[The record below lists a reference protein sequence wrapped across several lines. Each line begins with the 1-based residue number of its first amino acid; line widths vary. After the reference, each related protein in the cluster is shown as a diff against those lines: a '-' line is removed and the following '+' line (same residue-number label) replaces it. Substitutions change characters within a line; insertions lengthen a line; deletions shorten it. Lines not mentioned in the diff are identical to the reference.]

1 MQTEKN
7 TKHSTQNKKQVA
19 TLYRMVTGEHICPF
33 GVKSKDLL
41 ERKGYTVDDHHL
53 TTREQTDA
61 FKDKHD
67 VTTTPQTFINGQRVG
82 GYDDLRNFFDLKQED
97 KKGSRYTPIIVT
109 FSLAALMVIALLF
122 SGSDGLSREFSFG
135 LERSVMAFIGI
146 TMVMLAMQKLQDLVA
161 FSNQFIT
168 YDLVAMRHVRY
179 AYFYPFAE
187 AYAGLGM
194 LANFPAYLVAPISL
208 CIGTVGAISVV
219 KAVYIDKRELKCACV
234 GGNSDLPLGFISLT
248 ENLAMAGAGIYMLGR
263 WLS

>member
-1 MQTEKN
+1 MAVMQTEQN
-7 TKHSTQNKKQVA
+7 TKQVAHNSNQVA
-19 TLYRMVTGEHICPF
+19 TLYRMVTDEHICPF
-33 GVKSKDLL
+33 GLKSKDLL
-41 ERKGYTVDDHHL
+41 KRKGYTVNDHHL
-53 TTREQTDA
+53 STREQTDA
-61 FKDKHD
+61 FKEKHN
-67 VTTTPQTFINGQRVG
+67 VTTTPQTFINDQRVG

-97 KKGSRYTPIIVT
+97 EKGSRYTPIIVT
-109 FSLAALMVIALLF
+109 FSLAALMVIALLLNG
-122 SGSDGLSREFSFG
+122 SGVGLSLSPEHV
-135 LERSVMAFIGI
+135 VMSFIGI
-146 TMVMLAMQKLQDLVA
+146 TMVLLAMQKLQDLVA

-168 YDLVAMRHVRY
+168 YDLFAMRHVRY

-263 WLS
+263 WLG